1 MTRYCRV
8 GITQT
13 IMGNKDFIKFETG
26 LICMALALL
35 LLAFCSCTKTEYITV
50 EKVRTDTT
58 YVAKV
63 QKDSIWLHDS
73 VFVKEW
79 MAGDTVYRDRIQWH
93 TKYVGKLV
101 HDTLYQSKTDSIPVP
116 YPVPQY
122 VEKKLSTW
130 QVVLMTIG
138 ALTLMGILIF
148 IVLKLKRFLPC
159 R

>member
-1 MTRYCRV
+1 
-8 GITQT
+8 
-13 IMGNKDFIKFETG
+13 MGNKDFIKFETG
-26 LICMALALL
+26 LICMALAML
-35 LLAFCSCTKTEYITV
+35 LLAFCSCKSVEYVPVI
-50 EKVRTDTT
+50 EHKTDTT

-73 VFVKEW
+73 IFVKEW

-93 TKYVGKLV
+93 TKYVSKQV

-116 YPVPQY
+116 YPVTVY
-122 VEKKLSTW
+122 MEKELSTW

>member
-1 MTRYCRV
+1 MEQLT
-8 GITQT
+8 
-13 IMGNKDFIKFETG
+13 KDFCKFEFG
-26 LICMALALL
+26 LIGIIITILI
-35 LLAFCSCTKTEYITV
+35 LAFCSCTKTEYITV

-73 VFVKEW
+73 IFVKEW

-93 TKYVGKLV
+93 TKYVSKLV
-101 HDTLYQSKTDSIPVP
+101 HDTLVQHQVDSIPVP
-116 YPVPQY
+116 YPVTQY

-130 QVVLMTIG
+130 QVVLMTTG
-138 ALTLMGILIF
+138 SLALMGILIF

>member
-1 MTRYCRV
+1 MEQHT
-8 GITQT
+8 
-13 IMGNKDFIKFETG
+13 KDFCKFEWW
-26 LICMALALL
+26 LIGIIITILM
-35 LLAFCSCTKTEYITV
+35 LAFCSCTKTEYITV

-58 YVAKV
+58 YIAKV

-79 MAGDTVYRDRIQWH
+79 MAGDTVYRDHIKWH
-93 TKYVGKLV
+93 TKYVSKLV
-101 HDTLYQSKTDSIPVP
+101 HDTLVQHQVDSIPAP
-116 YPVPQY
+116 YPVTEY

-138 ALTLMGILIF
+138 TLTLMGI
-148 IVLKLKRFLPC
+148 IVFVAIKLKRFLPC

>member
-1 MTRYCRV
+1 
-8 GITQT
+8 
-13 IMGNKDFIKFETG
+13 MGNKDFIKFETG

-101 HDTLYQSKTDSIPVP
+101 HDTTYISKTDTVPQP
-116 YPVPQY
+116 YPITQY

>member
-1 MTRYCRV
+1 MEQLT
-8 GITQT
+8 
-13 IMGNKDFIKFETG
+13 KDFCKFEFG
-26 LICMALALL
+26 LIGIIITILM
-35 LLAFCSCTKTEYITV
+35 LAFCSCTKTEYIMV
-50 EKVRTDTT
+50 EKVKTDTT

-73 VFVKEW
+73 IFVKEW

-93 TKYVGKLV
+93 TKYVSKLV
-101 HDTLYQSKTDSIPVP
+101 HDTLEQHQVDSIPVP
-116 YPVPQY
+116 YPVTEY

-138 ALTLMGILIF
+138 GLALMGILIF
-148 IVLKLKRFLPC
+148 IVVKLKRFLPC

>member
-1 MTRYCRV
+1 MEQLT
-8 GITQT
+8 
-13 IMGNKDFIKFETG
+13 KDFCKFEFG
-26 LICMALALL
+26 LIGIIITILM
-35 LLAFCSCTKTEYITV
+35 LAFCSCTKTEYITV

-73 VFVKEW
+73 IFVKEW

-93 TKYVGKLV
+93 TKYVSKLV
-101 HDTLYQSKTDSIPVP
+101 HDTLEQHQVDSIPVP
-116 YPVPQY
+116 YPVTEY

-138 ALTLMGILIF
+138 GLALMGILIF
-148 IVLKLKRFLPC
+148 IVVKLKRFLPC